1 MSQTKAQLID
11 TLVASLLPASDSS
24 VDIGSNAVRFANIY
38 GDTLYGSGANL
49 TGLNIVTDTSPQ
61 LGGNLDVN
69 TKNIL
74 FGDSSDGAS
83 DDVLIFGA
91 GSDLKI
97 YHSGSHS
104 IIQETGTGN
113 LLLCGTRV
121 NILNSATS
129 ETLISAQE
137 NGPVEL
143 YYDNSKKL
151 ETKSTGIQVTG
162 TIEATEHITINDN
175 KKLFLGNS
183 NDLQIYHDGT
193 NSILTNSTGN
203 LQIKSTSEV
212 LLQSDAS
219 ETMVRGVPNN
229 TVELRYD
236 NVKKLE
242 TTSSGVTISGTTIA
256 NGHIRVRDHTG
267 TEDGQIML
275 GTGNDLRLFHQSNE
289 NIIGV
294 ATTGQDIFFK
304 SSSSSALDTTS
315 FVVRTDGSVTH
326 PDNIKMKFGTSDDL
340 KIHHDGSNSYID
352 NNTGALNIRSLGSGA
367 NVQII
372 ADNDYMARFVN
383 DGAVELYYDN
393 TKMFRTY
400 ASGVIGDQNIWVGS
414 DNYKLLVGGSADLQI
429 YHNGT
434 HSFIDENQ
442 NGNLV
447 LRTNPSGT
455 YAALVL
461 QAGQENSVICHKNGN
476 VELYYDNVKKLETT
490 STGINVSGNTS
501 KFNSSGSTNLVIGST
516 DAGGAYLVL
525 DGDSNGDAIG
535 GDYAYLVHATDGDLE
550 IHCDNP
556 NGDSRFELYVG
567 NGATQALIAEA
578 AGAVKLYH
586 DNTQRFETV
595 SNGFRL
601 AHSTGNVD
609 FHFNR
614 LIVNA
619 GQTFFIDHTA
629 TGADFQ
635 IRTSDSSGLDTTAL
649 QILGSG
655 CLYNRCRSGSQ
666 ANLTLR
672 KQLTGA
678 DGIDYLQTR
687 NQNNNLRTAI
697 KGNGG
702 ISNYQSNDTNLSDE
716 TMKKN
721 IVDCESIIEKFKQ
734 WKLRKFNYNSD
745 VDGTPLTYG
754 LIAQEI
760 ETLHS
765 DLVSADFPVY
775 ESGEE
780 VMKKTVKDHQLMML
794 SFKALQEAIAK
805 IEVLEAK
812 VAALEA
818 A

>member
-143 YYDNSKKL
+143 YYDNS
-151 ETKSTGIQVTG
+151 
-162 TIEATEHITINDN
+162 
-175 KKLFLGNS
+175 
-183 NDLQIYHDGT
+183 
-193 NSILTNSTGN
+193 
-203 LQIKSTSEV
+203 
-212 LLQSDAS
+212 
-219 ETMVRGVPNN
+219 
-229 TVELRYD
+229 
-236 NVKKLE
+236 KKLE

-393 TKMFRTY
+393 
-400 ASGVIGDQNIWVGS
+400 S
-414 DNYKLLVGGSADLQI
+414 
-429 YHNGT
+429 
-434 HSFIDENQ
+434 
-442 NGNLV
+442 
-447 LRTNPSGT
+447 
-455 YAALVL
+455 
-461 QAGQENSVICHKNGN
+461 
-476 VELYYDNVKKLETT
+476 KKFETT
-490 STGINVSGNTS
+490 SM
-501 KFNSSGSTNLVIGST
+501 
-516 DAGGAYLVL
+516 VL
-525 DGDSNGDAIG
+525 M
-535 GDYAYLVHATDGDLE
+535 L
-550 IHCDNP
+550 
-556 NGDSRFELYVG
+556 
-567 NGATQALIAEA
+567 
-578 AGAVKLYH
+578 
-586 DNTQRFETV
+586 
-595 SNGFRL
+595 
-601 AHSTGNVD
+601 
-609 FHFNR
+609 
-614 LIVNA
+614 
-619 GQTFFIDHTA
+619 
-629 TGADFQ
+629 
-635 IRTSDSSGLDTTAL
+635 
-649 QILGSG
+649 
-655 CLYNRCRSGSQ
+655 
-666 ANLTLR
+666 LTL
-672 KQLTGA
+672 
-678 DGIDYLQTR
+678 
-687 NQNNNLRTAI
+687 
-697 KGNGG
+697 
-702 ISNYQSNDTNLSDE
+702 
-716 TMKKN
+716 
-721 IVDCESIIEKFKQ
+721 
-734 WKLRKFNYNSD
+734 
-745 VDGTPLTYG
+745 
-754 LIAQEI
+754 
-760 ETLHS
+760 
-765 DLVSADFPVY
+765 
-775 ESGEE
+775 
-780 VMKKTVKDHQLMML
+780 
-794 SFKALQEAIAK
+794 
-805 IEVLEAK
+805 
-812 VAALEA
+812 
-818 A
+818 